1 MSKVANNS
9 TDQAAIILQLRQK
22 ITELENDLE
31 HVIEQCKLLA
41 SAKSTS
47 AWINRNEP
55 KLDNK

>member
-1 MSKVANNS
+1 MSKVAKNS

-31 HVIEQCKLLA
+31 HAIEQCKLLA
-41 SAKSTS
+41 STKSTS
-47 AWINRNEP
+47 AWIGRNEP

>member
-9 TDQAAIILQLRQK
+9 TDQAAIIVQLRQK

-31 HVIEQCKLLA
+31 HAVEQCKLLA
-41 SAKSTS
+41 AAKTTN